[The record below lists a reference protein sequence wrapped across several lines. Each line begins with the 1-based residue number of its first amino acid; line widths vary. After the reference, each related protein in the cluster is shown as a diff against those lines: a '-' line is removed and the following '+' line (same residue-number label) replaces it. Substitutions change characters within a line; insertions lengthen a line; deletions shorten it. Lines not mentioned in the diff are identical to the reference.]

1 MAGDSFPG
9 DTAMAKT
16 STLDKAKVP
25 ALSKSPKEKRGASV
39 SMVNAVLASVNKRLG
54 NEAAAVSLGSVPKGQ
69 HGGSV
74 SGWIKTGIWALDWI
88 FGNWRGIPLGRI
100 TAMWGDEGC
109 GKSSLSQYLIGRFQ
123 RKPGGMALY
132 LDYDNALDDEQLE
145 RGGIDLD
152 RVIQAE
158 VVTLEEGYDAI
169 KGGVEGMYGDMSVTR
184 ANGKKKKKGNK
195 VKPDA
200 EGKPVAE
207 KGTRSDAPLL
217 VVFDS
222 VSAAGARELHEEEDA
237 ESYHIGAEARIISQQ
252 NKKLRQWI
260 RGKPAHVILLAESRA
275 NIGAVGKF
283 APQSKMAGARSLR
296 FAPSTILRVGNA
308 GAIRKGDKIV
318 GHRMYIQ
325 VDRKARLGRPGRKA
339 EIVISYSHKPGEGG
353 PNPAKSNLLFL
364 DEVVKIVKKKGEAGI
379 TLKGLEDVVGTFK
392 RSEWPEVMAKHEKA
406 ILAVVREKMR
416 DDDGE

>member
-1 MAGDSFPG
+1 M
-9 DTAMAKT
+9 TK
-16 STLDKAKVP
+16 TLDKAKVP
-25 ALSKSPKEKRGASV
+25 PLSKARKEKRGASV

-54 NEAAAVSLGSVPKGQ
+54 NEAAAVALGSIPKGQ

-169 KGGVEGMYGDMSVTR
+169 KGGVEGMYGDMAVTR
-184 ANGKKKKKGNK
+184 SNGKKKKKKGK
-195 VKPDA
+195 
-200 EGKPVAE
+200 GKPADDSKPAAE
-207 KGTRSDAPLL
+207 KSAPSEAPLL

-364 DEVVKIVKKKGEAGI
+364 DEVVKIVKRKGEAGI

-392 RSEWPEVMAKHEKA
+392 RSEWPAIMAQHEKA
-406 ILAVVREKMR
+406 ILAVVREKMQ